1 MVTKSFLQKQLE
13 IGTRIEMEHTNLV
26 AIAKKIAMDHLKE
39 SPYYY
44 VELQKMEK
52 RLKKYKK

>member
-1 MVTKSFLQKQLE
+1 MITKSFLQKQLE

-26 AIAKKIAMDHLKE
+26 LIAKKIAMDHLKE

-52 RLKKYKK
+52 RLKQYKK

>member
-1 MVTKSFLQKQLE
+1 MVTQNFMKKQMN
-13 IGTRIEMEHTNLV
+13 IGSKIEMEHTSSKNV
-26 AIAKKIAMDHLKE
+26 ARRIASDHLKE

-52 RLKKYKK
+52 RLKQYKK